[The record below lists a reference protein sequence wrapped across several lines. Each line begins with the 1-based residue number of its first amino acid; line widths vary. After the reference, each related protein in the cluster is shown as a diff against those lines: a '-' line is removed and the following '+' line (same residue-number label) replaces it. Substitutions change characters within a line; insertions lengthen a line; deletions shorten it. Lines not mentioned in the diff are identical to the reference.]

1 MTVELVRMVL
11 IYALFYSIET
21 KELKKRVRDLIQP
34 DRDLGHVDGK
44 KSSVLP
50 PSPDPPPPSPT
61 PSPLPTAIEAS
72 RETEVEQKS
81 LPIVKAKE
89 ASDGGSVCKECV

>member
-50 PSPDPPPPSPT
+50 PSPDPPP
-61 PSPLPTAIEAS
+61 LPTAIEAS